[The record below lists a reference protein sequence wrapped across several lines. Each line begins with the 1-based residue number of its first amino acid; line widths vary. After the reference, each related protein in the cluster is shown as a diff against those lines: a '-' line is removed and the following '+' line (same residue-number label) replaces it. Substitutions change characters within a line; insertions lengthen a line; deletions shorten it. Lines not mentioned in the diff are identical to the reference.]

1 MNIFQNIINKKRGH
15 AFALSHYGTSFS
27 TSKDYFFHVSDKDDL
42 SRLTPR
48 IPSYSDEYKLWFRSV
63 DLSVKEVELLQ
74 FPAVYFSPTA
84 FHCLRYLCEKH
95 FQHEKLFVYRT
106 KKRIKLNSYQFAEY
120 ISFSSVPV
128 ELAGVI
134 NNVSLVHDF
143 IVNYCES
150 YKQIFHQI
158 ENLEDRRK
166 HSNLAEIDL
175 FNEFYRR
182 QFITPKRGAAWLAQ
196 QK

>member
-15 AFALSHYGTSFS
+15 NFALSHYGTSFS
-27 TSKDYFFHVSDKDDL
+27 TSKDYFFHVCDKDDL

-48 IPSYSDEYKLWFRSV
+48 IPSYGDEYKLWFRSV
-63 DLSVKEVELLQ
+63 DLSIKEVELLQ

-128 ELAGVI
+128 QLAGVI
-134 NNVSLVHDF
+134 NDVSLVHDF

-150 YKQIFHQI
+150 YKQILHQI
-158 ENLEDRRK
+158 ENIEDRRK

-182 QFITPKRGAAWLAQ
+182 QFIAPKGGHHV
-196 QK
+196 